1 MFKLKPDWLIA
12 PPSNDLFEN
21 TTQLWNLF
29 NNSLKCASAPDVQE
43 YFYMKFITRAPKN
56 FCAKKNLMKNISKL
70 SLSNNSHKG
79 DFVFKLFNPNAWGG
93 SHQKFD
99 FVVQS
104 IPSFEGRDTN

>member
-1 MFKLKPDWLIA
+1 
-12 PPSNDLFEN
+12 
-21 TTQLWNLF
+21 
-29 NNSLKCASAPDVQE
+29 
-43 YFYMKFITRAPKN
+43 
-56 FCAKKNLMKNISKL
+56 MKNIQKL

-104 IPSFEGRDTN
+104 IPSFEGRDKI